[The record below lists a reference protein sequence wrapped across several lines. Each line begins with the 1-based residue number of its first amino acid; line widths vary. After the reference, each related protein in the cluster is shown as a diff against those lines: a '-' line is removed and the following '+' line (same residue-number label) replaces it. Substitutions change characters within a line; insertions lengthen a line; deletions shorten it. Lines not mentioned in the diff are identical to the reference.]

1 MCYIVT
7 NNETAA
13 LDNLLHTQDSNPI
26 KNTVSPTPSKKAKY
40 TPVTNLDSDLE
51 TEATGK
57 QSVKEGYGVPI
68 TNHSGF
74 VFEWKDIKQKC
85 KKVTAVVTLPSGVDP
100 ANVSNKLEEPMS
112 KNTAKQD
119 CCARHYMGA
128 SKQLWQ

>member
-1 MCYIVT
+1 MSLLCYIVT

-100 ANVSNKLEEPMS
+100 ENVSIKLLEPTGR
-112 KNTAKQD
+112 NEV
-119 CCARHYMGA
+119 CADRI
-128 SKQLWQ
+128 SFTFK

>member
-1 MCYIVT
+1 MSYIIT

-68 TNHSGF
+68 SNHSGF
-74 VFEWKDIKQKC
+74 VFQWKDIKQKC

-100 ANVSNKLEEPMS
+100 ENVSIKLLEPTGR
-112 KNTAKQD
+112 NEV
-119 CCARHYMGA
+119 CADRI
-128 SKQLWQ
+128 SFTFK

>member
-1 MCYIVT
+1 MSYIIT

-13 LDNLLHTQDSNPI
+13 LDNLLTTQDSNPI

-40 TPVTNLDSDLE
+40 SSVTNLDSDLE

-100 ANVSNKLEEPMS
+100 AKVLIKFLEPTGRNEVCTDRIIFTY
-112 KNTAKQD
+112 K
-119 CCARHYMGA
+119 
-128 SKQLWQ
+128 

>member
-1 MCYIVT
+1 MSYIIT

-13 LDNLLHTQDSNPI
+13 LDNLLHTQDNNPI
-26 KNTVSPTPSKKAKY
+26 TNTVSPTPSKKAKY

-51 TEATGK
+51 TEATRK

-85 KKVTAVVTLPSGVDP
+85 KKVTAVVTLPSGVNP
-100 ANVSNKLEEPMS
+100 LNISIKLLEPTGR
-112 KNTAKQD
+112 NEV
-119 CCARHYMGA
+119 CADRI
-128 SKQLWQ
+128 SFTFK

>member
-1 MCYIVT
+1 MSLLCYIVT
-7 NNETAA
+7 NNETVA
-13 LDNLLHTQDSNPI
+13 LDNLLHTKDSNPI
-26 KNTVSPTPSKKAKY
+26 KNSVSPTPTKKTKY
-40 TPVTNLDSDLE
+40 SSVINLDSDLE

-100 ANVSNKLEEPMS
+100 ENVSIKLLEPTGR
-112 KNTAKQD
+112 NEV
-119 CCARHYMGA
+119 CADRI
-128 SKQLWQ
+128 SFTFK

>member
-1 MCYIVT
+1 MSFIIT

-13 LDNLLHTQDSNPI
+13 LDNLLTTQDSNPI

-40 TPVTNLDSDLE
+40 SSVTNLDSDLE

-100 ANVSNKLEEPMS
+100 ENVSIKLLEPTGR
-112 KNTAKQD
+112 NEV
-119 CCARHYMGA
+119 CADRI
-128 SKQLWQ
+128 SFTFK

>member
-1 MCYIVT
+1 MSYIIT

-85 KKVTAVVTLPSGVDP
+85 KKVTAVVTLPSGVNP
-100 ANVSNKLEEPMS
+100 ENVSIKLLEPTGR
-112 KNTAKQD
+112 NEV
-119 CCARHYMGA
+119 CADRI
-128 SKQLWQ
+128 SFTFK

>member
-1 MCYIVT
+1 MSYIIT

-100 ANVSNKLEEPMS
+100 ENVSIKLLEPTGR
-112 KNTAKQD
+112 NEV
-119 CCARHYMGA
+119 CADRI
-128 SKQLWQ
+128 SFTFK

>member
-1 MCYIVT
+1 MSYIIT

-68 TNHSGF
+68 SNHSGF

-85 KKVTAVVTLPSGVDP
+85 KKVTAVVTLPSGVNP
-100 ANVSNKLEEPMS
+100 ENVSIKLLEPTGR
-112 KNTAKQD
+112 NEV
-119 CCARHYMGA
+119 CADRI
-128 SKQLWQ
+128 SFTFK

>member
-1 MCYIVT
+1 MSYIIT
-7 NNETAA
+7 NNATAA

-68 TNHSGF
+68 SNHSGF

-100 ANVSNKLEEPMS
+100 ENVSIKLLEPTGR
-112 KNTAKQD
+112 NEV
-119 CCARHYMGA
+119 CADKISFRF
-128 SKQLWQ
+128 K

>member
-1 MCYIVT
+1 MSYIIT

-40 TPVTNLDSDLE
+40 SSVTNLDSDLE

-68 TNHSGF
+68 SNHSGF
-74 VFEWKDIKQKC
+74 VFQWKDIKQKC

-100 ANVSNKLEEPMS
+100 ENVSIKLLEPTGR
-112 KNTAKQD
+112 NEV
-119 CCARHYMGA
+119 CADRI
-128 SKQLWQ
+128 SFTFK

>member
-1 MCYIVT
+1 MSYIIT

-85 KKVTAVVTLPSGVDP
+85 KKVTAVVTLPWCRSRECFHQTIRANRQERGVRR
-100 ANVSNKLEEPMS
+100 
-112 KNTAKQD
+112 QD
-119 CCARHYMGA
+119 
-128 SKQLWQ
+128 

>member
-1 MCYIVT
+1 M
-7 NNETAA
+7 
-13 LDNLLHTQDSNPI
+13 HTQDSNPI

-68 TNHSGF
+68 SNHSGF
-74 VFEWKDIKQKC
+74 VFQWKDIKQKC

-100 ANVSNKLEEPMS
+100 ENVSIKLLEPTGR
-112 KNTAKQD
+112 NEV
-119 CCARHYMGA
+119 CADRI
-128 SKQLWQ
+128 SFTFE

>member
-1 MCYIVT
+1 MSYIIT

-13 LDNLLHTQDSNPI
+13 LDNLLHTQDSVNPI
-26 KNTVSPTPSKKAKY
+26 KHSVSPTPSKKAKY
-40 TPVTNLDSDLE
+40 SPVTNLDSDLE

-68 TNHSGF
+68 SNHCCF

-100 ANVSNKLEEPMS
+100 ANVSIKLLETTGRNEV
-112 KNTAKQD
+112 
-119 CCARHYMGA
+119 CADRISFTY
-128 SKQLWQ
+128 K